1 MSVNIVELIKNYVS
15 PDLIA
20 KAGSFLNESEGNV
33 SNAVSGIIP
42 ALLGTVASKATGSE
56 QGAAEVL
63 DTAKGIYNSGVLNNS
78 SSLFGNADL
87 LAKGTSFFK
96 GILGDKANAVID
108 TIAGFAG
115 IKSSSSG
122 SLISMITPLILGLL
136 GKHAADNNLGAS
148 GLANFLGEQK
158 NNITSALPSGLSSL
172 SGLLG
177 LNTISDGLRQ
187 TVSNVQDTAT
197 STYNYAENAAQKAG
211 GGAKWLLPLLL
222 LAVIALALWYFL
234 GKGCNHTATA
244 TSDSTTTTTIDTTAT
259 APPVPAPTTTVTGKY
274 DSVSGNYIYDVG
286 ADKEIKLAD
295 GTTLTVGANSTEAKL
310 YDFLTNETV
319 DTADKTK
326 GWITLDRVYFETGK
340 AVLTAESQKQLK
352 NIATILKNFPS
363 AHVKFGGY
371 TDNTGSADV
380 NKKLSGERAKAAAN
394 EIVKLGIPAA
404 NIASEGYG
412 PDHPICAANDTP
424 ECKAQNR
431 RVDLRITEK

>member
-15 PDLIA
+15 QDLIA

-42 ALLGTVASKATGSE
+42 ALLGTVAAKATNSE
-56 QGAAEVL
+56 QGATEVL

-87 LAKGTSFFK
+87 LAKGTNFFK
-96 GILGDKANAVID
+96 GLLGDKTNAVID
-108 TIAGFAG
+108 TIASFSG

-136 GKHAADNNLGAS
+136 GKHATDNNLSAS
-148 GLANFLGEQK
+148 GLSNFLGEQK
-158 NNITSALPSGLSSL
+158 NNITSALPAGLSTL
-172 SGLLG
+172 SGVLG
-177 LNTISDGLRQ
+177 LNSISDGLRQ

-197 STYNYAENAAQKAG
+197 STYNYAENTAQSAG

-234 GKGCNHTATA
+234 GKGCNHPTTA
-244 TSDSTTTTTIDTTAT
+244 TSDSTTTTVDSTAIAPPPAPAT
-259 APPVPAPTTTVTGKY
+259 AETGKY

-295 GTTLTVGANSTEAKL
+295 GTSITVGANSTEAKL
-310 YDFLTNETV
+310 YDFLTNGTV
-319 DTADKTK
+319 DTVDKTK
-326 GWITLDRVYFETGK
+326 GWITLDRVYFETSK
-340 AVLTAESQKQLK
+340 SVLTAESQKQLQ
-352 NIATILKNFPS
+352 NIATILKNFPN

-371 TDNTGSADV
+371 TDNTGSAEV
-380 NKKLSGERAKAAAN
+380 NKKLSAERAKAAAS
-394 EIVKLGIPAA
+394 EIVKLGIAAA
-404 NIASEGYG
+404 NITSDGYG
-412 PDHPICAANDTP
+412 PDHPVCAANDTP

-431 RVDLRITEK
+431 RVDLRVTAK